1 MSEAER
7 RKRLNY
13 KRNRKKWITALT
25 ALFTVFFLLSVALGA
40 LYFRAESTHEIPY
53 YEKGGIDYTV
63 RLLQNDF
70 YDAEEL
76 GEGQSYVASIIDTI
90 KADFSYVLRTDEE
103 KMEYRYS
110 YSIYATLEITD
121 NDTKAIIFA
130 PEYVIRENTEGYA
143 TGGELIITDS
153 TEIDYRR
160 YNGIAE
166 SFIKTYGLSSV
177 TPRLTVTMKTD
188 VTGSAE
194 ELGCDSNMSYTTSL
208 TVPLTKRTVSVSLTE
223 TAPGSEA
230 KVFICDESLASRSA
244 LGYSAVGG
252 LSLSLI
258 LFIVLLFFIF
268 LTRNHDINYSIKIR
282 RILGAYKSYI
292 QKLKGE
298 FDTNGYQVLE
308 IDTFPEMLGIR
319 DTLQS
324 PILMSEN
331 ADETRTL
338 FLIPTQTKLL
348 YLFEIKVDN
357 YDELYGVGKD
367 SKEVTDNTP
376 DCAELTVSAE
386 YDAYEE
392 ATPEGTEGDSPEAAP
407 DESIREESLPEESA
421 TAEADT
427 GKIPRNEAA
436 IPAVTEDAAVEV
448 RYRTSFMSRLIQSE
462 DTIKE
467 KYSLIKNYL
476 LSFSGVKARTSL
488 NFESFKRGRISC
500 AKLNVK
506 GSYLLLYLALDPEK
520 YSNEQYRVSYVGDKP
535 KLDTVPMLFK
545 IKGERSMKQAYL
557 LIDECM
563 NALGIKQ
570 SDIPNVDYRLPYEST
585 EMLIERELIKVIAPT
600 GVLLDANT
608 PTEKADVEE
617 LLRDKRHKRS
627 DAVLPDGDE

>member
-1 MSEAER
+1 
-7 RKRLNY
+7 
-13 KRNRKKWITALT
+13 
-25 ALFTVFFLLSVALGA
+25 
-40 LYFRAESTHEIPY
+40 
-53 YEKGGIDYTV
+53 
-63 RLLQNDF
+63 
-70 YDAEEL
+70 
-76 GEGQSYVASIIDTI
+76 
-90 KADFSYVLRTDEE
+90 
-103 KMEYRYS
+103 
-110 YSIYATLEITD
+110 
-121 NDTKAIIFA
+121 
-130 PEYVIRENTEGYA
+130 
-143 TGGELIITDS
+143 
-153 TEIDYRR
+153 
-160 YNGIAE
+160 
-166 SFIKTYGLSSV
+166 
-177 TPRLTVTMKTD
+177 
-188 VTGSAE
+188 
-194 ELGCDSNMSYTTSL
+194 
-208 TVPLTKRTVSVSLTE
+208 
-223 TAPGSEA
+223 
-230 KVFICDESLASRSA
+230 
-244 LGYSAVGG
+244 
-252 LSLSLI
+252 
-258 LFIVLLFFIF
+258 
-268 LTRNHDINYSIKIR
+268 
-282 RILGAYKSYI
+282 
-292 QKLKGE
+292 
-298 FDTNGYQVLE
+298 
-308 IDTFPEMLGIR
+308 
-319 DTLQS
+319 
-324 PILMSEN
+324 MSEN